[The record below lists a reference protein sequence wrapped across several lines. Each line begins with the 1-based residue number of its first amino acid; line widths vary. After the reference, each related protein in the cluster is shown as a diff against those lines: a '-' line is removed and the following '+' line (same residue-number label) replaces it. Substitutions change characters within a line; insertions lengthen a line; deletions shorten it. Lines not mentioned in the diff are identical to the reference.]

1 MYDTIFVLF
10 YASASLAPGKVEVRV
25 TSPAGDCLGETFFE
39 FLDETLDTLKR
50 LEDDADLQRLFLTF
64 WTQHNESLPGL
75 SNVAT
80 PRVLFDVLF

>member
-1 MYDTIFVLF
+1 MYDTVFVLF
-10 YASASLAPGKVEVRV
+10 CASASLAPGKVEVRV
-25 TSPAGDCLGETFFE
+25 TSPAGDYLGETWFTC
-39 FLDETLDTLKR
+39 LDETLDTLKR

-80 PRVLFDVLF
+80 PRMLFDVLF